1 MFTTSPIAATTVASP
16 NATCC
21 SAISRA
27 GDMLTQM
34 VLDDLVHQAVDRA
47 TRSGDLLQDRRA
59 GGIGV

>member
-1 MFTTSPIAATTVASP
+1 
-16 NATCC
+16 
-21 SAISRA
+21 
-27 GDMLTQM
+27 MLTQM